1 MRSMGMYHAHTMR
14 MPALRH
20 SADLSRGGR
29 CNPNDGE
36 ADGSNTIWKLGR
48 AWIFR
53 KVFVGSSIIFQVEEP
68 TMAEAHNGHEATKLL
83 ETYFST
89 NEIKDALTRMCV
101 RIIFVSH
108 QWLAWAHP
116 DPRD

>member
-1 MRSMGMYHAHTMR
+1 MRSMGMYHEHTMR

-53 KVFVGSSIIFQVEEP
+53 KVFVGSSIISQVEEP

-83 ETYFST
+83 E
-89 NEIKDALTRMCV
+89 NLLQ
-101 RIIFVSH
+101 H
-108 QWLAWAHP
+108 Q
-116 DPRD
+116 

>member
-1 MRSMGMYHAHTMR
+1 

-68 TMAEAHNGHEATKLL
+68 TMAEAHNGHEAVHWLWS
-83 ETYFST
+83 ST
-89 NEIKDALTRMCV
+89 ASSAVLRMATLSMAAGAGSTPGQV
-101 RIIFVSH
+101 VEDLST
-108 QWLAWAHP
+108 
-116 DPRD
+116 